1 MASRR
6 RLLPLGLAA
15 AFAVAGGTAWAMTEG
30 GDSDPVGPAP
40 TTGILAQGTAPSGE
54 SYTISGIDPGEV
66 GADPTNVV
74 CIEIKT
80 DSSRTQGCELIPDQL
95 GATPGQPV
103 SPSMSLLG
111 ADRFLLAVAPPGVK
125 TMEVGIVGEA
135 KTTSSRSLDVGAA
148 GKLLVVMVGGPPVTS
163 RDPASSRDYN
173 VRLLDADGKTVQE
186 ATKSD
191 PG

>member
-1 MASRR
+1 
-6 RLLPLGLAA
+6 
-15 AFAVAGGTAWAMTEG
+15 
-30 GDSDPVGPAP
+30 
-40 TTGILAQGTAPSGE
+40 
-54 SYTISGIDPGEV
+54 
-66 GADPTNVV
+66 
-74 CIEIKT
+74 
-80 DSSRTQGCELIPDQL
+80 
-95 GATPGQPV
+95 
-103 SPSMSLLG
+103 MSLLG